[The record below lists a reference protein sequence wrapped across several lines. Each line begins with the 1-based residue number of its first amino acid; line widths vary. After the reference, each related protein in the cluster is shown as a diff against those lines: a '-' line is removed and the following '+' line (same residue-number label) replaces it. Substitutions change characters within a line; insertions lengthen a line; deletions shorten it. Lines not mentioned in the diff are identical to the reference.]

1 MSSPD
6 SSSICARAS
15 RGDRI
20 RKQKHFRRLCTDTTV
35 TIFFFY
41 FRFCTFLQTMC
52 RCYNSTA
59 LSLPGNSGRLALDKP
74 QEQRYPIL
82 SVCAVF
88 SCVQTMDWL
97 PVFAIFN
104 VHTDDDTCDCT
115 RVLSG
120 HRKRVCTGSLPWD
133 KNPLP
138 YRGSNPSQ
146 YFTWLL
152 SRKLYQLSYP
162 ALYRGVFFFFFFSI
176 TLLSLVGKYKL
187 SVRQTDSSGYMPET
201 PYSD

>member
-1 MSSPD
+1 
-6 SSSICARAS
+6 
-15 RGDRI
+15 
-20 RKQKHFRRLCTDTTV
+20 
-35 TIFFFY
+35 
-41 FRFCTFLQTMC
+41 MC

-59 LSLPGNSGRLALDKP
+59 LSLPGNSGRLASDKP

-97 PVFAIFN
+97 PVFGIFN

-115 RVLSG
+115 RVLYG

-146 YFTWLL
+146 YFAWLFSRPEALPTEL
-152 SRKLYQLSYP
+152 SRSLQRFFLSFFLPLYCPLWENINCQ
-162 ALYRGVFFFFFFSI
+162 
-176 TLLSLVGKYKL
+176 
-187 SVRQTDSSGYMPET
+187 
-201 PYSD
+201 